1 MDDMKVPYL
10 CGGVLF
16 FLLTKAALPDGTAR
30 DHQAGRKD
38 EHSEP
43 ILMQDLIYTFT
54 GSKNYGAAKD
64 TSKYKDCLIEGSSN
78 VPFHDI
84 AKCTIYDNTVTENYG
99 NALKRMDE
107 FVDWHL
113 DPEMKRWF
121 VKALLEIIEND
132 SDILEDDVFFMM
144 PDGSPITKNEI
155 KEMTDFDLSA
165 FLVGVLHYILDKRRG
180 HNALGTA
187 TLDTIG
193 EKKNRKPRIY
203 TGNLGEVITR
213 TINVSFLPERDC
225 AVVVEPA
232 VEDTAKDELLPDKSD
247 DEIINEAMVR
257 TGQALVSTLGAVQ
270 TPKINTEAM
279 AGGLAAVAAVA
290 KACAPDDRQKEN
302 LVRGISTVA
311 SALEAQKHA
320 MAEEIR
326 KNSRREGTASGS
338 DIPDADEGTT
348 EESAQGDKKTTIIR
362 QQTNVIQN
370 GDNNVNVTNNGT
382 ITFNF

>member
-10 CGGVLF
+10 CGGVMF

-30 DHQAGRKD
+30 DHQAGLKD

-84 AKCTIYDNTVTENYG
+84 TKCTIYDNTVTENYG
-99 NALKRMDE
+99 DALKRMDE

-121 VKALLEIIEND
+121 VKAILEIIEND

-144 PDGSPITKNEI
+144 PDSSPITKEEI

-165 FLVGVLHYILDKRRG
+165 FLVGVLHYILNKRRG
-180 HNALGTA
+180 CNALGIA

-193 EKKNRKPRIY
+193 EKKNRKPRTY
-203 TGNLGEVITR
+203 TGNLGEAITR
-213 TINVSFLPERDC
+213 TINVSF
-225 AVVVEPA
+225 
-232 VEDTAKDELLPDKSD
+232 SSG
-247 DEIINEAMVR
+247 EISC
-257 TGQALVSTLGAVQ
+257 G
-270 TPKINTEAM
+270 
-279 AGGLAAVAAVA
+279 
-290 KACAPDDRQKEN
+290 CC
-302 LVRGISTVA
+302 
-311 SALEAQKHA
+311 
-320 MAEEIR
+320 
-326 KNSRREGTASGS
+326 
-338 DIPDADEGTT
+338 
-348 EESAQGDKKTTIIR
+348 
-362 QQTNVIQN
+362 
-370 GDNNVNVTNNGT
+370 
-382 ITFNF
+382 